1 MAVPD
6 DNTEYLTAHNVHQL
20 MERVCTSLITARP
33 SDTEINQHIYH
44 LLVQEQQQ
52 PGSLATQYPQMPPRE
67 DAADYLSQSSASA
80 VLEEWIGDMLKQRP
94 EDPIGFSCERF
105 RAKMQ
110 LEEAAP

>member
-1 MAVPD
+1 MPD
-6 DNTEYLTAHNVHQL
+6 DEREYLVAHNMHNL
-20 MERVCTSLITARP
+20 MEHVCSSLITARP
-33 SDTEINQHIYH
+33 SDAEINQHIYH

-80 VLEEWIGDMLKQRP
+80 VLEEWIDDMLKQRP
-94 EDPIGFSCERF
+94 EDPIAFSCERF
-105 RAKMQ
+105 RAKIQ